1 MRFSVQHTYPIAADR
16 FFTEMF
22 FDPDYNRALYLD
34 GLGFAAFDVEREDRD
49 VDGLVEHRTVRV
61 KPKLNM
67 PKPVA
72 KLLGAAFTYREVGAM
87 EGDAWVAEIIPS
99 KLSDKVE
106 VRTTMTVAPV
116 GEDTCLRTAEF
127 DIRVRIFG
135 LGKVFESF
143 IERTLRESYQAASAH
158 SARWLRARSTGGQP
172 A

>member
-1 MRFSVQHTYPIAADR
+1 MRFSVQHTYPISAEG

-22 FDPDYNRALYLD
+22 FDRDYNRALYID
-34 GLGFAAFDVEREDRD
+34 GLGFGAFDVEREDRD
-49 VDGLVEHRTVRV
+49 AQGRVEHRTVRV

-72 KLLGAAFTYREVGAM
+72 KLLGSAFTYREVGAM
-87 EGDAWVAEIIPS
+87 EGDAWQAEIIPS
-99 KLSDKVE
+99 RLSDKVE

-143 IERTLRESYQAASAH
+143 IERTLRESYEAATLH
-158 SARWLRARSTGGQP
+158 SARWLAARSAG
-172 A
+172 